1 MEGRKSLSVTRFGRC
16 VVQGGGGEALQSWE
30 QRHQGWAWS
39 GRRLSCPQ
47 SPAVIPE
54 AGGPGEDPP
63 PPLWRALKNL
73 AGICRMGFLDGAPHG
88 PTRGVSWRARW
99 APHCMFPEIS
109 LSAPLSL
116 GAISRPPDIAA
127 EVSPGPFAPSSP
139 LPSPYPLLPLYCP
152 PTPPAWPG
160 LEIALPP

>member
-16 VVQGGGGEALQSWE
+16 VVQGGGGETLQSWE
-30 QRHQGWAWS
+30 QRRKGWAWS

-88 PTRGVSWRARW
+88 PRRGVSWRARW

-127 EVSPGPFAPSSP
+127 EVSPGPLPHPVPSLALTPSCPYTAP
-139 LPSPYPLLPLYCP
+139 P
-152 PTPPAWPG
+152 PHPPG
-160 LEIALPP
+160 LAWK